1 MQSFLARRR
10 STRPMGSVR
19 RAALSIETILILAAI
34 AVPILIF
41 ILKVGWPK
49 IQKYFNESTDTL
61 IEESYNTQ
69 QGRAERLPRNRLVLH
84 DRRGRPPAR
93 RARRRRV
100 V

>member
-1 MQSFLARRR
+1 M
-10 STRPMGSVR
+10 R

-69 QGRAERLPRNRLVLH
+69 GGTR
-84 DRRGRPPAR
+84 
-93 RARRRRV
+93 
-100 V
+100 

>member
-1 MQSFLARRR
+1 MHSFLSRRR
-10 STRPMGSVR
+10 AQQPASRLR

-69 QGRAERLPRNRLVLH
+69 GGSR
-84 DRRGRPPAR
+84 
-93 RARRRRV
+93 
-100 V
+100 

>member
-1 MQSFLARRR
+1 MQTFLSRRR
-10 STRPMGSVR
+10 DSKPASRRR

-69 QGRAERLPRNRLVLH
+69 GGTR
-84 DRRGRPPAR
+84 
-93 RARRRRV
+93 
-100 V
+100 